1 MDKILAEYIIELI
14 QRGNVMPIKTLNYG
28 KEQVFIYRG
37 NNEYFLYG
45 ELTGSTLISK
55 ENIINNFLDGT
66 FSLGYCRAL
75 DKYNM
80 EIKEGDRVASA
91 NGIIGTVE
99 KVILDITELYKIR
112 TEETDFKTFYKYHN
126 IVKPLII
133 IKPTHRVQHNKYT
146 GVRELLH
153 IENTNISEVN
163 QYECFDLIK
172 LPKEVLYN
180 VKSHE

>member
-1 MDKILAEYIIELI
+1 MDKILIDYIIGLI
-14 QRGNVMPIKTLNYG
+14 QRGNVMPIKILNYG
-28 KEQVFIYRG
+28 KEQVFLINKNKEFY
-37 NNEYFLYG
+37 LYG
-45 ELTGSTLISK
+45 ELTGLTLIPK

-66 FSLGYCRAL
+66 YSLGYCRAL

-80 EIKEGDRVASA
+80 EIKEGDRVASTS
-91 NGIIGTVE
+91 GIIGIVE
-99 KVILDITELYKIR
+99 KVILDVAELYKIK
-112 TEETDFKTFYKYHN
+112 TGETDFKTFYKYHN

-153 IENTNISEVN
+153 IENTNIAEVS

-172 LPKEVLYN
+172 LPKEVLFN